1 MCPGS
6 ASVRGGTGVNSLN
19 RRAMEPRG
27 IRLWFACARGVLSIL
42 LVLLMGS
49 NAILAQTSLKSRLDF
64 VVGSH
69 PIAAVTVDF
78 DGGGTLDIITANQLT
93 RNNRD
98 LSLMKGVGDGT
109 LRRPP
114 SITPRLVPT
123 GGAL

>member
-42 LVLLMGS
+42 LVLLLGS
-49 NAILAQTSLKSRLDF
+49 NAILAQTSLKSRRDF

-69 PIAAVTVDF
+69 PIAAVSGGF
-78 DGGGTLDIITANQLT
+78 GGGGPLHIITANHPPGKNGGLC
-93 RNNRD
+93 
-98 LSLMKGVGDGT
+98 LIGGVGAGT
-109 LRRPP
+109 LRPP
-114 SITPRLVPT
+114 PPITPGLIPP
-123 GGAL
+123 

>member
-69 PIAAVTVDF
+69 PIAAVT
-78 DGGGTLDIITANQLT
+78 GGFYGDRTLPIITTNHPP
-93 RNNRD
+93 RNN
-98 LSLMKGVGDGT
+98 KETT
-109 LRRPP
+109 LIKRVRAGPLP
-114 SITPRLVPT
+114 
-123 GGAL
+123 

>member
-6 ASVRGGTGVNSLN
+6 ASARGGTGADSLN

-42 LVLLMGS
+42 VLLIGS
-49 NAILAQTSLKSRLDF
+49 NAILAQTSLKSRRDF

-78 DGGGTLDIITANQLT
+78 
-93 RNNRD
+93 
-98 LSLMKGVGDGT
+98 S
-109 LRRPP
+109 
-114 SITPRLVPT
+114 RLKISHEKENIAAGP
-123 GGAL
+123 GL